1 MAAQLEPVG
10 EEVLRVLQTL
20 PPEGQ
25 REVLDFARFVARRKA
40 AARSNGGVPQRPD
53 VECRAER
60 QWLKEHGRRYA
71 GQWVALDGERLI
83 AHGVDAREVFAAVR
97 EAGLKS
103 PFVMRVG
110 GPEELPFG
118 GW

>member
-1 MAAQLEPVG
+1 
-10 EEVLRVLQTL
+10 
-20 PPEGQ
+20 
-25 REVLDFARFVARRKA
+25 VLDFARFVARRRA
-40 AARSNGGVPQRPD
+40 AAPRNGGAQQRPD

-60 QWLKEHGRRYA
+60 QWLKEHGRQYA

-97 EAGLKS
+97 EAGLRS
-103 PFVMRVG
+103 PFVTRVDA
-110 GPEELPFG
+110 PEDLPFG